1 MLNRAVGGKSVVSK
15 VLWVFATALAV
26 APAASGEIFKC
37 TAKDGLALY
46 QNFPCEI
53 NSLGSLPSALSAPV
67 DAGKARLNTA
77 TAEKPAMSVQ
87 TRGLPAEPRVGMASE
102 EVKALW
108 GEPVETIQDEPVTGR
123 IEIWRYADGRSV
135 QFNNKH
141 RVLAVQQ

>member
-1 MLNRAVGGKSVVSK
+1 
-15 VLWVFATALAV
+15 
-26 APAASGEIFKC
+26 
-37 TAKDGLALY
+37 
-46 QNFPCEI
+46 
-53 NSLGSLPSALSAPV
+53 
-67 DAGKARLNTA
+67 
-77 TAEKPAMSVQ
+77 
-87 TRGLPAEPRVGMASE
+87 MASE